1 LNSYI
6 AHMQRITT
14 ATEISKISKDCRD
27 NGLKIGFVPTMG
39 ALHDGHLSLITRA
52 KSENDVVICS
62 IFVNPTQFNEA
73 SDFERYPRTLE
84 KDAEMLNSVGCDYLF
99 APDSSEIYPVP
110 DRTTYELGKV
120 SEVLEGEHRPGHFN
134 GVASVVK
141 RLFEI
146 VKPHKAYFGLKDYQQ
161 YLVIKTLEE
170 KYHLGVD
177 VIGCPII
184 RSQDG
189 LAMSSRNRLLEKH
202 EAQHALILNKSLS
215 KARKNIE
222 KGKNPEEVEFQIKE
236 DLIAKGV
243 DLEYFEIRN
252 ADDLSKPT
260 SAQEPLVAL
269 VAARF
274 GKVRLIDNMNLSGD

>member
-1 LNSYI
+1 
-6 AHMQRITT
+6 MQRITT

-27 NGLKIGFVPTMG
+27 KGLKIGFVPTMG
-39 ALHDGHLSLITRA
+39 ALHNGHLSLITRA

-62 IFVNPTQFNEA
+62 IFVNPTQFNES

-99 APDSSEIYPVP
+99 APDSAEIYPVP
-110 DRTTYELGKV
+110 DRTTYELGGV
-120 SEVLEGEHRPGHFN
+120 AEFLEGEHRPGHFN

-161 YLVIKTLEE
+161 YLVIKKLEE
-170 KYHLGVD
+170 KYQLGVD

-189 LAMSSRNRLLEKH
+189 LAMSSRNRLLEEH
-202 EAQHALILNKSLS
+202 EAKHALVLNKSLS
-215 KARKNIE
+215 EARKNIE
-222 KGKNPEEVEFQIKE
+222 KGKSPEEVEMEIKE
-236 DLIAKGV
+236 ELITKGV

-252 ADDLSKPT
+252 AGDLSIP
-260 SAQEPLVAL
+260 SSSQEPLVAL

-274 GKVRLIDNMNLSGD
+274 GKVRLIDNMNLRGD